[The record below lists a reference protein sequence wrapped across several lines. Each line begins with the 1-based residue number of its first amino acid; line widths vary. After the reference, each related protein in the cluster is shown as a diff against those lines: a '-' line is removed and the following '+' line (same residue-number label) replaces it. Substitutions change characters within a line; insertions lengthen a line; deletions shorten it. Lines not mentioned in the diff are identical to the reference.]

1 VTEQSGRHSAADDPG
16 PAGGPQQGA
25 EQLPPEAFA
34 RPDSVEGSFA
44 PRPPFADYRPPPPTP
59 APEEAQTYGRPAPG
73 ASFAPLP
80 GERIMPRPTPP
91 PPVPLI
97 LSDAFGATPQ
107 ASGGFDP
114 APGSRI
120 VPGGAPGQPP
130 WWKHDAP
137 FDPWRDPRSAYWLGS
152 GAIFTR
158 GAPEQLAPE
167 LDVEVDDGDLPSA
180 PADAEEELDTR
191 PARGGGRF
199 GLRALMLAVIVAV
212 VAGGIGG
219 GVGYWVTHKTDGL
232 VHHDNVSLAK
242 TGTPAN
248 RPPGSVAD
256 IASRVGPAVVSIAV
270 STSTEYAVGSGV
282 VIDKHGD
289 VLTNNH
295 VVADAATGTDASIT
309 VTFSDEATAK
319 AQIVGRDPIS
329 DLAVIKV
336 PSDQL
341 TVASLGDSDKL
352 AVGDPVIAIGSPLG
366 LEGTVTS
373 GIVSALGRAV
383 HVSSEDGSS
392 DAYLEAIQTDA
403 AINPGNSGGALVDA
417 SGAVIGI
424 NSAGRFSVPDGS
436 GGETP
441 VSGIGYAIPINYA
454 RGIAEQLISSGSA
467 EHGSLDAQGRSV
479 TDGNRLGAYLVQ
491 VAPGGAA
498 ADAGLHS
505 GDVIVTAD
513 GHSIISYDQLV
524 VIIQEHRP
532 GDRIAVTY
540 FRNGQKKTATIVL
553 GKS

>member
-1 VTEQSGRHSAADDPG
+1 
-16 PAGGPQQGA
+16 
-25 EQLPPEAFA
+25 
-34 RPDSVEGSFA
+34 VEGSFA
-44 PRPPFADYRPPPPTP
+44 PRPKFLDYRPPPPTA
-59 APEEAQTYGRPAPG
+59 APEEASTYGRPAPG
-73 ASFAPLP
+73 ATFAPLP
-80 GERIMPRPTPP
+80 GERIGPRATPP
-91 PPVPLI
+91 PPVPMI
-97 LSDAFGATPQ
+97 LTDAFGPTAH

-114 APGSRI
+114 APGTRI
-120 VPGGAPGQPP
+120 GPGGSAGEPP

-137 FDPWRDPRSAYWLGS
+137 FDPWRDPRSQYWLGS

-167 LDVEVDDGDLPSA
+167 LDAEVDEGELPAA
-180 PADAEEELDTR
+180 PVVEEEPQVR
-191 PARGGGRF
+191 PVRGSGRF
-199 GLRALMLAVIVAV
+199 GLRALMLAVVVAL

-219 GVGYWVTHKTDGL
+219 GVGYWITHKSDGL

-256 IASRVGPAVVSIAV
+256 IAARVGPAVVSIAV

-295 VVADAATGTDASIT
+295 VIADAATGTGASIT

-319 AQIVGRDPIS
+319 AKIVGRDPIS
-329 DLAVIKV
+329 DLAVIRV

-341 TVASLGDSDKL
+341 TVASLGDSDTL

-383 HVSSEDGSS
+383 HVSSENGTS

-454 RGIAEQLISSGSA
+454 RGIAEQLIASGTA
-467 EHGSLDAQGRSV
+467 RHGSLDAQGRSV
-479 TDGNRLGAYLVQ
+479 TDGSRQGAYLVQ
-491 VAPGGAA
+491 VAPVGAA
-498 ADAGLHS
+498 ADAGLRS

-524 VIIQEHRP
+524 VIVQEHNP
-532 GDRIAVTY
+532 GDKIEVTY
-540 FRNGQKKTATIVL
+540 FRGNAKKTATIVL

>member
-1 VTEQSGRHSAADDPG
+1 VTEQPGRHAAADDADGPG
-16 PAGGPQQGA
+16 AAQDQQG
-25 EQLPPEAFA
+25 EAYA
-34 RPDSVEGSFA
+34 RPESVEGSFA
-44 PRPPFADYRPPPPTP
+44 PRPPFAGYRPPPPTV
-59 APEEAQTYGRPAPG
+59 APEDAQVYGRPAPG

-80 GERIMPRPTPP
+80 GERINPRRTPP

-97 LSDAFGATPQ
+97 LSDAFGPTAG

-120 VPGGAPGQPP
+120 VPGNGAGQLP

-137 FDPWRDPRSAYWLGS
+137 FDPWRDPRSQYWLGS

-167 LDVEVDDGDLPSA
+167 LDTEVDDGELPPA
-180 PADAEEELDTR
+180 PTDAEDESD
-191 PARGGGRF
+191 ARVVRAGGRF
-199 GLRALMLAVIVAV
+199 GLRALMLGIVIAL

-232 VHHDNVSLAK
+232 VHHGNVSLAK
-242 TGTPAN
+242 TGKPAN

-256 IASRVGPAVVSIAV
+256 IAARVGPAVVSIAV

-282 VIDKHGD
+282 VIDKRGD

-336 PSDQL
+336 PTDQL
-341 TVASLGDSDKL
+341 TVASLGDSDTL

-392 DAYLEAIQTDA
+392 DAYLDAIQTDA

-454 RGIAEQLISSGSA
+454 RGIAEQLISSGTA
-467 EHGSLDAQGRSV
+467 EHGSLEAQGRSV
-479 TDGNRLGAYLVQ
+479 TDGSRLGAYLVQ

-498 ADAGLHS
+498 ANAGLRS

-524 VIIQEHRP
+524 VIVQEHRP
-532 GDRIAVTY
+532 GDKIAVTY
-540 FRNGQKKTATIVL
+540 FRDGQKKTATITL